1 MNSKKKGMTLATK
14 QKAAGWIFL
23 APASIMIAI
32 MSFYPMIRAF
42 IISLQTGAGANMRFA
57 DPIFSNYKRILADK
71 VFQQSIGNTFLYLII
86 QVPIMLILAILLGAK
101 LLKEQQI
108 QETADFMLKNMAL
121 VFVPLAVGMVED
133 LELLKG
139 QAAGFLI
146 VVGISLILTFLG
158 TYGTVRLVQKCMSR
172 LMKKGG
178 KKHE

>member
-1 MNSKKKGMTLATK
+1 MNMKILKQLTL
-14 QKAAGWIFL
+14 
-23 APASIMIAI
+23 
-32 MSFYPMIRAF
+32 
-42 IISLQTGAGANMRFA
+42 
-57 DPIFSNYKRILADK
+57 ILAICLAAEAL
-71 VFQQSIGNTFLYLII
+71 VAFLPFAFPSSVAAI
-86 QVPIMLILAILLGAK
+86 LILAILLGAK

-108 QETADFMLKNMAL
+108 QETADFMLKNMVL

>member
-1 MNSKKKGMTLATK
+1 MNMKILKQLTL
-14 QKAAGWIFL
+14 
-23 APASIMIAI
+23 
-32 MSFYPMIRAF
+32 
-42 IISLQTGAGANMRFA
+42 
-57 DPIFSNYKRILADK
+57 ILAICLAAEAL
-71 VFQQSIGNTFLYLII
+71 VAFLPFAFPSSVAAI
-86 QVPIMLILAILLGAK
+86 LILAILLGAK

-158 TYGTVRLVQKCMSR
+158 TYGTVRLVQKCISR

>member
-1 MNSKKKGMTLATK
+1 MNMKILKQLTL
-14 QKAAGWIFL
+14 
-23 APASIMIAI
+23 
-32 MSFYPMIRAF
+32 
-42 IISLQTGAGANMRFA
+42 
-57 DPIFSNYKRILADK
+57 ILAICLAAEAL
-71 VFQQSIGNTFLYLII
+71 VAFLPFAFPSSVAAI
-86 QVPIMLILAILLGAK
+86 LILAILLGVK

-158 TYGTVRLVQKCMSR
+158 TYGTVRMVQKCMSR
-172 LMKKGG
+172 LVKKGG

>member
-1 MNSKKKGMTLATK
+1 MNMKILKQLTL
-14 QKAAGWIFL
+14 
-23 APASIMIAI
+23 
-32 MSFYPMIRAF
+32 
-42 IISLQTGAGANMRFA
+42 
-57 DPIFSNYKRILADK
+57 ILAICLAAEAL
-71 VFQQSIGNTFLYLII
+71 VAFLPFAFPSSVAAI
-86 QVPIMLILAILLGAK
+86 LILAILLGAK

-121 VFVPLAVGMVED
+121 VFVPLAVGMGED

-158 TYGTVRLVQKCMSR
+158 TYGTVRLVQKCISR

>member
-1 MNSKKKGMTLATK
+1 MNMKILKQLTL
-14 QKAAGWIFL
+14 
-23 APASIMIAI
+23 
-32 MSFYPMIRAF
+32 
-42 IISLQTGAGANMRFA
+42 
-57 DPIFSNYKRILADK
+57 ILAICLAAEAL
-71 VFQQSIGNTFLYLII
+71 VAFLPFAFPSSVAAI
-86 QVPIMLILAILLGAK
+86 LILAILLGTK

>member
-1 MNSKKKGMTLATK
+1 MNMKILKQLTL
-14 QKAAGWIFL
+14 
-23 APASIMIAI
+23 
-32 MSFYPMIRAF
+32 
-42 IISLQTGAGANMRFA
+42 
-57 DPIFSNYKRILADK
+57 ILAICLAAEAL
-71 VFQQSIGNTFLYLII
+71 VAFLPFAFPSSVAAI
-86 QVPIMLILAILLGAK
+86 LILAILLGAK

-172 LMKKGG
+172 LMKKGE

>member
-1 MNSKKKGMTLATK
+1 MNMKILKQLTL
-14 QKAAGWIFL
+14 
-23 APASIMIAI
+23 
-32 MSFYPMIRAF
+32 
-42 IISLQTGAGANMRFA
+42 
-57 DPIFSNYKRILADK
+57 ILAICLAAEAL
-71 VFQQSIGNTFLYLII
+71 VAFLPFAFPSSVAAI
-86 QVPIMLILAILLGAK
+86 LILAILLGAK

-139 QAAGFLI
+139 QAPGFLI

>member
-1 MNSKKKGMTLATK
+1 MNMKILKQLTL
-14 QKAAGWIFL
+14 
-23 APASIMIAI
+23 
-32 MSFYPMIRAF
+32 
-42 IISLQTGAGANMRFA
+42 
-57 DPIFSNYKRILADK
+57 ILAICLAAEAL
-71 VFQQSIGNTFLYLII
+71 VAFLPFAFPSSVAAI
-86 QVPIMLILAILLGAK
+86 LILAILLGAK

-139 QAAGFLI
+139 QATGFLI

>member
-1 MNSKKKGMTLATK
+1 MNMKILKQLTL
-14 QKAAGWIFL
+14 
-23 APASIMIAI
+23 
-32 MSFYPMIRAF
+32 
-42 IISLQTGAGANMRFA
+42 
-57 DPIFSNYKRILADK
+57 ILAICLSAEAL
-71 VFQQSIGNTFLYLII
+71 VAFLPFAFPSSVAAI
-86 QVPIMLILAILLGAK
+86 LILAILLGVK

-139 QAAGFLI
+139 QTAGFLL

-172 LMKKGG
+172 FAKKGG

>member
-1 MNSKKKGMTLATK
+1 MNMKILKQLTL
-14 QKAAGWIFL
+14 
-23 APASIMIAI
+23 
-32 MSFYPMIRAF
+32 
-42 IISLQTGAGANMRFA
+42 
-57 DPIFSNYKRILADK
+57 ILAICLAAEAL
-71 VFQQSIGNTFLYLII
+71 VAFLPFAFPSSVAAI
-86 QVPIMLILAILLGAK
+86 LILAILLGAK

-146 VVGISLILTFLG
+146 VVGISLILPFLG
-158 TYGTVRLVQKCMSR
+158 TYGTVRLVKKRMSR

>member
-1 MNSKKKGMTLATK
+1 MNMKILKQLTL
-14 QKAAGWIFL
+14 
-23 APASIMIAI
+23 
-32 MSFYPMIRAF
+32 
-42 IISLQTGAGANMRFA
+42 
-57 DPIFSNYKRILADK
+57 ILAICLAAEAL
-71 VFQQSIGNTFLYLII
+71 VAFLPFAFPSSVAAI
-86 QVPIMLILAILLGAK
+86 LILAILLGAQ

>member
-1 MNSKKKGMTLATK
+1 MNMKILKQLTL
-14 QKAAGWIFL
+14 
-23 APASIMIAI
+23 
-32 MSFYPMIRAF
+32 
-42 IISLQTGAGANMRFA
+42 
-57 DPIFSNYKRILADK
+57 ILAICLAAEAL
-71 VFQQSIGNTFLYLII
+71 VAFLPFAFPSSVAAI
-86 QVPIMLILAILLGAK
+86 LILAILLGAK

-178 KKHE
+178 KKHEQGVL

>member
-1 MNSKKKGMTLATK
+1 MKILKQLTL
-14 QKAAGWIFL
+14 
-23 APASIMIAI
+23 
-32 MSFYPMIRAF
+32 
-42 IISLQTGAGANMRFA
+42 
-57 DPIFSNYKRILADK
+57 ILAICLAAEAL
-71 VFQQSIGNTFLYLII
+71 VAFLPFAFPSSVVAI
-86 QVPIMLILAILLGAK
+86 LILAILLGAK

>member
-1 MNSKKKGMTLATK
+1 MNMKILKQLTL
-14 QKAAGWIFL
+14 
-23 APASIMIAI
+23 
-32 MSFYPMIRAF
+32 
-42 IISLQTGAGANMRFA
+42 
-57 DPIFSNYKRILADK
+57 ILAICLAAEAL
-71 VFQQSIGNTFLYLII
+71 VAFLPFAFPSSVAAI
-86 QVPIMLILAILLGAK
+86 LILAILLGAK

-121 VFVPLAVGMVED
+121 VFVPLAVEMVED